1 MSESAATSF
10 HEDLV
15 ALLALLEAAVA
26 RGVSI
31 ADLRHRQGRELGKAN
46 RENLSAIAT
55 CLGELKATLE
65 ELVEPPNPDD
75 RVELQRELER
85 FNRMGG

>member
-1 MSESAATSF
+1 MSEPAATSF

-15 ALLALLEAAVA
+15 ALLALLEAGVA

-31 ADLRHRQGRELGKAN
+31 AELRHRQGRELGKAN
-46 RENLSAIAT
+46 RENLSAIAVR
-55 CLGELKATLE
+55 LGDLRATLD
-65 ELVEPPNPDD
+65 ELLEPRNPED
-75 RVELQRELER
+75 RAEQERELER

>member
-1 MSESAATSF
+1 MSEPAATSF

-15 ALLALLEAAVA
+15 ALLALLEAGVA

-31 ADLRHRQGRELGKAN
+31 AELRQRQGRELGKAN
-46 RENLSAIAT
+46 RENLSAIAVR
-55 CLGELKATLE
+55 LGDLRATLD
-65 ELVEPPNPDD
+65 ELLEPRNPED
-75 RVELQRELER
+75 RAEQERELER